1 MREIK
6 FRAWDPVQHKML
18 KPSYLEFIDGNA
30 YWVEAGKDDSQNDG
44 PVDSPVTRPVVK
56 VGMVLEQYT
65 GLKDEGGKEICEG
78 DIVSK
83 ISLDYESGKP
93 FGEPLIGA
101 IVYKPD
107 YLRFVLD
114 VMSLHE
120 VGVYPKYAQYE
131 VIGNVHEN
139 PELLEEGYKDD

>member
-6 FRAWDPVQHKML
+6 FRVWDKSKQCYQKVSALYFPIPQDD
-18 KPSYLEFIDGNA
+18 DGA
-30 YWVEAGKDDSQNDG
+30 VA
-44 PVDSPVTRPVVK
+44 
-56 VGMVLEQYT
+56 VGTFKHETLYSDNSIVEQYT
-65 GLKDEGGKEICEG
+65 GIKDENGKEICEG

-83 ISLDYESGKP
+83 RSLDYESGKP